1 MRKLKV
7 TIDGI
12 EQEISVSDE
21 VYSAF
26 MDPIW
31 RKKKREQRRKLRKNE
46 MDTISIEESQI
57 PIADSDNPEN
67 IYLLKELCQELRSVM
82 KMLSTDEADLIKS
95 IYWGGLSLSYYSKQ
109 SGIPYTTLVYRHRK
123 ILKKLRLA
131 LDSTR

>member
-67 IYLLKELCQELRSVM
+67 IY
-82 KMLSTDEADLIKS
+82 
-95 IYWGGLSLSYYSKQ
+95 
-109 SGIPYTTLVYRHRK
+109 
-123 ILKKLRLA
+123 
-131 LDSTR
+131 

>member
-1 MRKLKV
+1 MLFR
-7 TIDGI
+7 
-12 EQEISVSDE
+12 S
-21 VYSAF
+21 
-26 MDPIW
+26 
-31 RKKKREQRRKLRKNE
+31 E

-95 IYWGGLSLSYYSKQ
+95 IYWGGLSLSDYSKQ

>member
-95 IYWGGLSLSYYSKQ
+95 IYWGGLSLSDYSKQ

>member
-31 RKKKREQRRKLRKNE
+31 RKKKREQRRKLTKNE

-95 IYWGGLSLSYYSKQ
+95 IYWGGLSLSDYSKQ

>member
-95 IYWGGLSLSYYSKQ
+95 IYWGGLSLSDYSKQ
-109 SGIPYTTLVYRHRK
+109 SGIP
-123 ILKKLRLA
+123 ILLWYIATEKF
-131 LDSTR
+131 

>member
-67 IYLLKELCQELRSVM
+67 IYLLKELCQELRSVI

-95 IYWGGLSLSYYSKQ
+95 IYWGGLSLSDYSKQ

>member
-46 MDTISIEESQI
+46 MDTISIEGSQI

-95 IYWGGLSLSYYSKQ
+95 IYWGGLSLSNYSKQ

>member
-95 IYWGGLSLSYYSKQ
+95 IYWGGLSLSNYSKQ

>member
-46 MDTISIEESQI
+46 MDTIQSGK
-57 PIADSDNPEN
+57 
-67 IYLLKELCQELRSVM
+67 YLLTKGIMPRV
-82 KMLSTDEADLIKS
+82 KV
-95 IYWGGLSLSYYSKQ
+95 SYENA
-109 SGIPYTTLVYRHRK
+109 LYR
-123 ILKKLRLA
+123 
-131 LDSTR
+131 